1 MTRVFVKLMSIFTQ
15 RHEIH
20 TILVVLCTDENL
32 EYTVLLDERKKER
45 FFLARVL
52 YTLVFFRGTYYVL
65 VYTCVLEGEELCRD
79 ERKKERSKKFFR
91 KSPPFIDRS
100 DELRYKHLQEV
111 ITTTLVFLTHN

>member
-45 FFLARVL
+45 FF
-52 YTLVFFRGTYYVL
+52 
-65 VYTCVLEGEELCRD
+65 
-79 ERKKERSKKFFR
+79 
-91 KSPPFIDRS
+91 
-100 DELRYKHLQEV
+100 
-111 ITTTLVFLTHN
+111 